1 MPMCYDSTMTD
12 YPRPA
17 GNAFNRLLVPSS
29 FVPIVL
35 TIVALNLVVQVC
47 YALGL
52 FAYYDGEKASYIISL
67 GYLIAVAKEAIAI
80 LRGR

>member
-1 MPMCYDSTMTD
+1 MCYDSSMTD

-17 GNAFNRLLVPSS
+17 GKAFNRLLVPAS

-35 TIVALNLVVQVC
+35 TIVALNLLVQVC

-52 FAYYDGEKASYIISL
+52 FAHYDGAKASYVISL

-80 LRGR
+80 LRGH